1 MPLDPASPLARL
13 LDAPMRPGRV
23 VWIGLRPARRAP
35 LQVVECATL
44 DIEQGLIGDHYSSRT
59 GGARH
64 VTLIQAEHLS
74 AIAAHLGLDAVAPAQ
89 LRRNIV
95 VSGINLAAL
104 KGRRF
109 ALGSAL
115 LEATGECHPCSRME
129 EILGEGGYNA
139 VRGHGGITARVIE
152 AGAVAIGHSL
162 ERCRSAEGQRPTLA

>member
-23 VWIGLRPARRAP
+23 VWIGLRPVRRAP
-35 LQVVECATL
+35 MQVVEAATL
-44 DIEQGLIGDHYSSRT
+44 DVEQGLVGDHYSSRT

-74 AIAAHLGLDAVAPAQ
+74 AIAAHLGPDAVTPDQ

-95 VSGINLAAL
+95 VAGINLAAL

-109 ALGSAL
+109 MLGDVV

-129 EILGEGGYNA
+129 EILGAGGYNA
-139 VRGHGGITARVIE
+139 VRGHGGITARVVS
-152 AGAVAIGHSL
+152 GGMVRLGDAVA
-162 ERCRSAEGQRPTLA
+162 RAD